1 MDVRTGRD
9 AVFDPG
15 SRPRLRPF
23 TSEGLRRKSAVP
35 RAELRRA
42 LSAGG
47 LGGFAVGFGVR
58 LSGFGSVMGGVM
70 MMAAGDVGVM
80 RREVMISFFVMT
92 RGFAMMTR
100 RVFVVLGSFVV
111 MLDCVCGH
119 MSSSRE

>member
-1 MDVRTGRD
+1 M
-9 AVFDPG
+9 FDRG
-15 SRPRLRPF
+15 SKPVLRPF
-23 TSEGLRRKSAVP
+23 ASAGLRRG
-35 RAELRRA
+35 ELCFALLRLP

-58 LSGFGSVMGGVM
+58 LGGFGSVMRRVM
-70 MMAAGDVGVM
+70 VMPVGDVGVM
-80 RREVMISFFVMT
+80 RCEVMIPFFVMT